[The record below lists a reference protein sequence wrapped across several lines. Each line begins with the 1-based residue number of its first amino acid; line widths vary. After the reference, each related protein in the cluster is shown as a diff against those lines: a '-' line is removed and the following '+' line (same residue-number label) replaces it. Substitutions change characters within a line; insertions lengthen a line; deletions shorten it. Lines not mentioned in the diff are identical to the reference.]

1 MANKQAH
8 LASDLI
14 TGKSA
19 MEHISADVNKLNIV
33 DLDLG
38 QLPQHIDQQDIKRI
52 AGVKHVIDA
61 TVDVDNMK
69 GICTGTGNVKLR
81 ISDGESLD

>member
-14 TGKSA
+14 TGTSA
-19 MEHISADVNKLNIV
+19 MEKINADVAKLNIV

-38 QLPQHIDQQDIKRI
+38 
-52 AGVKHVIDA
+52 
-61 TVDVDNMK
+61 
-69 GICTGTGNVKLR
+69 
-81 ISDGESLD
+81 

>member
-19 MEHISADVNKLNIV
+19 MEHISKDASKLKIV

-38 QLPQHIDQQDIKRI
+38 QLPEHIDEQDIKRI
-52 AGVKHVIDA
+52 AGVKHVINA
-61 TVDVDNMK
+61 TVDIDNMK
-69 GICTGTGNVKLR
+69 GVCKGTGNVKLR
-81 ISDGESLD
+81 IGDGESID

>member
-19 MEHISADVNKLNIV
+19 MEKINADVNKLNIV

-38 QLPQHIDQQDIKRI
+38 QLPHHID
-52 AGVKHVIDA
+52 
-61 TVDVDNMK
+61 
-69 GICTGTGNVKLR
+69 
-81 ISDGESLD
+81 